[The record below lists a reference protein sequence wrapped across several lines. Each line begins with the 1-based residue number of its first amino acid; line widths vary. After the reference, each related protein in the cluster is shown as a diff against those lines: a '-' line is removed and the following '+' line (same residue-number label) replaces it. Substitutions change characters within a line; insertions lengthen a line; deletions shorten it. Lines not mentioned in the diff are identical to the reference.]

1 MAIYKMTVELS
12 EFDIDM
18 IDRIA
23 AHTGYGRSDAL
34 HLALAFCD
42 SSLSYNKQGYYTTV
56 LYENGYSRGCTAT
69 ISAHSVAEK
78 FNNRNPDAQSVT
90 VKMLRSTQ
98 TLQYLQN
105 IKTAMNIQSD
115 AVAIGFALEYA
126 ATTIDRLQTA
136 NNGKAAR
143 IFFTKTNNPH
153 ERGYTLV
160 KHPFDINLANK
171 WRRATRRMK
180 QGIQK
185 LNPLKAK
192 PKQYP
197 ALPAPEQKVPAAAP
211 DTSAQ
216 SNVPEQESVSIL
228 KPVKLKKSGQ
238 GFVL

>member
-12 EFDIDM
+12 EFDIDI

-23 AHTGYGRSDAL
+23 AHTGFGRSDAL
-34 HLALAFCD
+34 HMALAFCD
-42 SSLSYNKQGYYTTV
+42 NSLSYNKQGYYTTV
-56 LYENGYSRGCTAT
+56 LYKNGYSRGCTAT
-69 ISAHSVAEK
+69 VSPQSVAKK

-90 VKMLRSTQ
+90 VNMMRSTQ
-98 TLQYLQN
+98 TLQYLQR
-105 IKTAMNIQSD
+105 IKTAMNIKSD

-160 KHPFDINLANK
+160 KHPFDISLGNT

-185 LNPLKAK
+185 LNPIK
-192 PKQYP
+192 PKPQQYP
-197 ALPAPEQKVPAAAP
+197 ALPAPEQKAPEAPAA
-211 DTSAQ
+211 SAQ
-216 SNVPEQESVSIL
+216 SSTPEQESVSIL

-238 GFVL
+238 GFEL